1 MLAEEFLRRADDLAN
16 DILDMAKEDE
26 DEAISNSNVNITNNT
41 VNTVGSNNNNFSP
54 IKHNK
59 QTASSSTVINND
71 MDDTP
76 IILEDARKAIER
88 LRILNSIDNKEDGMD
103 VEPPPPPPSP
113 PPQSSSLLRR
123 ISTITLPEQT
133 IKTNEQI
140 AKFLYALHLVENSEL
155 LNEIFRLHS
164 IQIEEMP
171 TFDFIAL
178 LDAMDGIDY
187 DLENLFILLKAL
199 VSKKSTSNNNIN
211 ILNLISMITAYS
223 NRQKEALIIQK
234 NKKQNQVNR
243 RRQSW
248 IDKYEKKNRSNNM
261 MEGEIK
267 LNNNRRHNNDD
278 KMQKKQMPASVL
290 TPPPP
295 PPPPPPIT
303 IEM

>member
-1 MLAEEFLRRADDLAN
+1 MVANASYPLSENRKDTLAVENQVVVTYLMR
-16 DILDMAKEDE
+16 KGK
-26 DEAISNSNVNITNNT
+26 SGKKKHNT
-41 VNTVGSNNNNFSP
+41 GSNNNNFSP

-59 QTASSSTVINND
+59 QTASSSAVINND

-171 TFDFIAL
+171 TFDFKL
-178 LDAMDGIDY
+178 KTDRRD
-187 DLENLFILLKAL
+187 DL
-199 VSKKSTSNNNIN
+199 
-211 ILNLISMITAYS
+211 
-223 NRQKEALIIQK
+223 K
-234 NKKQNQVNR
+234 N
-243 RRQSW
+243 
-248 IDKYEKKNRSNNM
+248 EK
-261 MEGEIK
+261 
-267 LNNNRRHNNDD
+267 
-278 KMQKKQMPASVL
+278 
-290 TPPPP
+290 
-295 PPPPPPIT
+295 
-303 IEM
+303 